1 MSTEDRGGAHA
12 ADLRPQPR
20 PVRHQA
26 GGLQVAPQTGQ
37 APLAAGGAAVL
48 RPAGPRPGPGRR
60 VLPVEGEVGE
70 VDVVVGEALLA
81 AAVGLAGEPHQTVFV
96 EVQSGTADSLELTVT
111 N

>member
-20 PVRHQA
+20 PVAHQA

-48 RPAGPRPGPGRR
+48 RLTVPGPGRR

-81 AAVGLAGEPHQTVFV
+81 AAVGLAGEPHQTVLV
-96 EVQSGTADSLELTVT
+96 EVQSGTEDTLELTVT